1 MHYDAVT
8 EGRFL
13 DRPNRFIA
21 HVEINGEVEVCHV
34 KNTGRCRELLIP
46 GVKVYLAKGKNPLR
60 KTRYDLIAVEKIR
73 QGKTPLLIN
82 MDSQAPNDA
91 AEEFLRKG
99 TLFPPGSTLRR
110 EVTHRSSRFDFQITS
125 PEGQITFLEVKG
137 VTLEQQ
143 GAALFPDAPTLRG
156 VRHLQE
162 LARCG
167 EEGFRAA
174 VLFVI
179 QMKEI
184 RCFRPHDAMH
194 PEFGMALRQAQQ
206 AGVRL
211 YALDCRVTPRSM
223 EIDTPVRIDLDP
235 ATE

>member
-60 KTRYDLIAVEKIR
+60 KTPYDLIAVEKIR

-99 TLFPPGSTLRR
+99 TLFPATSVIRR
-110 EVTHRSSRFDFQITS
+110 EVTHGSSRFDFQITS
-125 PEGQITFLEVKG
+125 PDGQITFLEVKG
-137 VTLEQQ
+137 VTLEQS
-143 GAALFPDAPTLRG
+143 GHAYFPDAPTERG
-156 VRHLQE
+156 VKHIEE
-162 LARCG
+162 LIACLA
-167 EEGFRAA
+167 EGYEAYI
-174 VLFVI
+174 LFVI

-184 RCFRPHDAMH
+184 HAFSPNDQTH
-194 PEFGMALRQAQQ
+194 PAFGDALRRAAA
-206 AGVRL
+206 AGVRIL
-211 YALDCRVTPRSM
+211 AIDCSVSPDR
-223 EIDTPVRIDLDP
+223 IYFGDPVQIIL
-235 ATE
+235 